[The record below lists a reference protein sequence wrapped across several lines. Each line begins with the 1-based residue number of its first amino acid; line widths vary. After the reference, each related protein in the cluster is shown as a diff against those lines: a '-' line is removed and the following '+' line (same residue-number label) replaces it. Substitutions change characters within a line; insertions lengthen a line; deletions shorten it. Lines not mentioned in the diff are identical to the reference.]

1 MVIDLI
7 VTNTEDGFTAEVPS
21 VKGCESWA
29 HNEDEA
35 IQKALEMTSFYL
47 NLSDSDEIKVD
58 KARRKGNQSVY
69 KLIFEKSH
77 R

>member
-7 VTNTEDGFTAEVPS
+7 VTDTEDGYTAEVPS

-29 HNEDEA
+29 HKEDEA

-47 NLSDSDEIKVD
+47 NLPDINEIKLD

-69 KLIFEKSH
+69 KMIFEKK
-77 R
+77 